1 MLEASRPKGVF
12 CFTKF
17 KNISNPFCSAY
28 HWPLEGAREVAAPQP
43 SGPRICQEPWHGSGG
58 HIQHDNGPL
67 LTFSSGQ
74 MLLSLSQGEEY
85 LF

>member
-43 SGPRICQEPWHGSGG
+43 SGPRICQEP
-58 HIQHDNGPL
+58 
-67 LTFSSGQ
+67 
-74 MLLSLSQGEEY
+74 
-85 LF
+85 